1 MSAPD
6 VAVIGG
12 GIVGVSAAAFLARAG
27 ARVELF
33 ERGELAAGAS
43 GRNSGAVQH
52 PYDPELLGLH
62 KRRSTIYR
70 ELDGFAFDPEPAGVL
85 VLAATRRRWP
95 RSPPTWAGLPR
106 ARAGRASTGA
116 RAEPLLAPGVAACRL
131 RSGHPVRPEAAT
143 LAFAEAARAAGAV
156 LHTGGGRAAA
166 DLLETAGAVL
176 VAAGPWTPE
185 VVDPTGSWRPIA
197 PVWGVNVEVALDEPP
212 RAILEEGGVESAV
225 AGDAPPLLFS
235 LTTADGV
242 GALGSTFL
250 DREPDPAAFVP
261 GLLERGR
268 AFVPA
273 LGEAGLGSRVRAPA
287 VLRRAAAARA
297 GPGPSSG
304 SSWPPDT
311 GPGGSPRAGL
321 RAPGRGRHTRPRHGD
336 PARSTRRGPNMRRL
350 ITIPISH
357 FCEKARWALVA
368 RRGSIPGG
376 AHVQVVHAIAARRA
390 GGGRTVPVLV
400 CDEGVLPESGSI
412 VGLRRA
418 ARARRPGLRARRPGG
433 AGRRGAHR
441 ALAGRRPRPAQ
452 RRWTYWEITTSASW
466 PRIRSDWR
474 PRLGAPVVSDPYR
487 PLFEAVKR
495 LLDVTP
501 ETTADSSF
509 ACARSSTPW
518 ASGSADGRPF
528 LVGERFSRAD
538 LSFAALAAPVLH
550 AGAVRVPLPKLHE
563 LPAAWAEDIADLRA
577 HPAGAFAL
585 RMFADY
591 R

>member
-33 ERGELAAGAS
+33 ERAELAAGAS

-62 KRRSTIYR
+62 NETVAMYTN
-70 ELDGFAFDPEPAGVL
+70 LDGFAFDPEPAGVL
-85 VLAATRRRWP
+85 VLGRDAAALAVLADDLGEAFP
-95 RSPPTWAGLPR
+95 ELEPAVVD
-106 ARAGRASTGA
+106 GRA
-116 RAEPLLAPGVAACRL
+116 AEPLLAPGVAACRL
-131 RSGHPVRPEAAT
+131 RSGHPVRPEAAA

-156 LHTGGGRAAA
+156 LHTGAAARAA

-185 VVDPTGSWRPIA
+185 VVDPTGSWRPIT
-197 PVWGVNVEVALDEPP
+197 PVWGVNVEVALEQPP

-250 DREPDPAAFVP
+250 DREPDPDAFVP
-261 GLLERGR
+261 GLLDRGARLR
-268 AFVPA
+268 ARA
-273 LGEAGLGSRVRAPA
+273 GRGGLGARVRAPA
-287 VLRRAAAARA
+287 VLRRAAAARRR
-297 GPGPSSG
+297 P
-304 SSWPPDT
+304 WPQPALR
-311 GPGGSPRAGL
+311 GRRARALGDLHRTGL

-336 PARSTRRGPNMRRL
+336 PARARRGPSMRRL

-357 FCEKARWALVA
+357 FCEKARWALGRA
-368 RRGSIPGG
+368 GLEYQEE

-400 CDEGVLPESGSI
+400 CDEASCPSRVDR
-412 VGLRRA
+412 GLRREA
-418 ARARRPGLRARRPGG
+418 
-433 AGRRGAHR
+433 
-441 ALAGRRPRPAQ
+441 RPADRAFEPDDPVELAEAVRIERWLDVDLGPHT
-452 RRWTYWEITTSASW
+452 RRWTYWEMRDERELASAYNLTGV
-466 PRIRSDWR
+466 PDWER
-474 PRLGAPVVSDPYR
+474 ASFPVLYR

-495 LLDVTP
+495 VLDVTP
-501 ETTADSSF
+501 ETTADSKLRVRAVF
-509 ACARSSTPW
+509 DTVGERL
-518 ASGSADGRPF
+518 ADGRPF

-538 LSFAALAAPVLH
+538 LSFAALAAPVLMPEQY
-550 AGAVRVPLPKLHE
+550 GIPLPKLHE